1 MEIQLEIRKLN
12 ALIQNFLFKENS
24 FINADQSE

>member
-24 FINADQSE
+24 FINAYQSE